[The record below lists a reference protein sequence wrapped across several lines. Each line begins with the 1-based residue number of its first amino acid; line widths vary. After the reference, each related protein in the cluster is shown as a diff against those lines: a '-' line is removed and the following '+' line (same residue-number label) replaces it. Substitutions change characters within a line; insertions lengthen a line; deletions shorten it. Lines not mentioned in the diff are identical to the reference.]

1 MKKRIEWLDTLKG
14 LGMFLVIWGHS
25 FPGTEYVIRKFIY
38 TFHMP
43 LFFFSSGINA
53 KNDLSLDFRTFVK
66 KKTKQLIVPYFIVN
80 IIGLFITIILTKLKI
95 LRYIPIKEYILGL
108 FYSNEMVFEAPIGAT
123 WFLTTLFFVQLLFYL
138 INKISHDDKDLFK
151 FSFLCAVVGYVN
163 SLSSYKFHSPFHL
176 ETVFTAVFFYFLG
189 YIFFKYIHLFK
200 KLFEKNHLMLFLGML
215 LLGVSLFCIDVNSK
229 ISLHAN
235 LYGSIVLFYISSL
248 FLIFGLIL
256 FINIFLKKS
265 YFFRKV
271 GENSLFFL
279 IYHVFL
285 ISIYKHFFPIFVTN
299 NLYIFLLSIIITIL
313 MFPLALLVH
322 KKIPIL
328 IGKSKL
334 VNNFVD
340 KVFEKI

>member
-1 MKKRIEWLDTLKG
+1 MKKRIDWLDTLKG
-14 LGMFLVIWGHS
+14 LGMFFVIWGHA

-53 KNDLSLDFRTFVK
+53 KNDLLLDFKSFVK
-66 KKTKQLIVPYFIVN
+66 KKTKQLIVPYFIIN
-80 IIGLFITIILTKLKI
+80 IIGLFITIILTKLEIIK
-95 LRYIPIKEYILGL
+95 YISIKEYIIGI

-123 WFLTTLFFVQLLFYL
+123 WFLATLFLVQLLFYL
-138 INKISHDDKDLFK
+138 ISKISKDDKDLFK
-151 FSFLCAVVGYVN
+151 FTFLCAIIGYVN

-189 YIFFKYIHLFK
+189 YIFFKYIHLFT
-200 KLFEKNHLMLFLGML
+200 KLFSKKYLMCCLGIL
-215 LLGVSLFCIDVNSK
+215 LLGISLLCIDVNSK

-235 LYGSIVLFYISSL
+235 IYGSIILFYISSL
-248 FLIFGLIL
+248 SLIFGLIL
-256 FINIFLKKS
+256 FINTFLKKS

-271 GENSLFFL
+271 GEYSIFFL

-285 ISIYKHFFPIFVTN
+285 ISIYRHFFPIFLSN
-299 NLYIFLLSIIITIL
+299 NFYFFLLAVIITIL
-313 MFPLALLVH
+313 MFPLSFLVH

-328 IGKSKL
+328 IGKTKL
-334 VNNFVD
+334 FNRFVD
-340 KVFEKI
+340 NFFDKI